1 VARPPTRRQGNALLL
16 GTWLVALAA
25 AGCGGDERSATTPI
39 STTERARSATSTQQA
54 GFEERFAHFEPA
66 PEPDGDLAKV
76 VWPDYVLQAPPEVR
90 ELYEFQVTN
99 GELTRY
105 IPCFCGCGA
114 SSGHRNNRDC
124 YVRRVNAAGS
134 VVFDPMAPT

>member
-1 VARPPTRRQGNALLL
+1 VAQAGSRRQGGALLL

-25 AGCGGDERSATTPI
+25 AGCGGEERSATHVT
-39 STTERARSATSTQQA
+39 TTEPARSATSTEQA
-54 GFEERFAHFEPA
+54 AFEESFAHFEPA

-76 VWPDYVLQAPPEVR
+76 VWPDYVLQAPPEVQD
-90 ELYEFQVTN
+90 LYEFQVTN

-124 YVRRVNAAGS
+124 YVRRVNADGS